1 MNIKHIL
8 LLVAMVIIAA
18 PEHAYCDSMDDLSNE
33 FSKSF
38 EELIPP
44 PNSSVGAD
52 YKLDQVAL
60 GTKYTNKSLDLI
72 YKQNQALSDK
82 YDKMIEKYD
91 KIIVQN
97 HEIIR
102 LLSIIAQKNTEIKSE
117 N

>member
-1 MNIKHIL
+1 MNSKLICFMM
-8 LLVAMVIIAA
+8 AMVIIAVSEYA
-18 PEHAYCDSMDDLSNE
+18 HCDSMDDLSSE

-44 PNSSVGAD
+44 PNSSVRVD

-60 GTKYTNKSLDLI
+60 GTRYTNKSLSLI
-72 YKQNQALSDK
+72 YKQNQALFGQ
-82 YDKMIEKYD
+82 YNKMIEKYD

-97 HEIIR
+97 DEIIR
-102 LLSIIAQKNTEIKSE
+102 LLSIISRKNIETKSE